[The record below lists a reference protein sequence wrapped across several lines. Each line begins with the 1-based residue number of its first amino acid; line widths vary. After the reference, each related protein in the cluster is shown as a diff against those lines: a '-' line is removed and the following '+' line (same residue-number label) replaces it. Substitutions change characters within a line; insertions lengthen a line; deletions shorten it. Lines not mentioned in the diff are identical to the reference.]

1 MVDSALLQ
9 LVQSERYLQSL
20 DWHIQQGRNILPLD
34 PEVDIP
40 LEAKALAASE
50 CTIVE
55 LIQSLEEEP
64 LAFQWFVES
73 EITAFASDDE
83 EEYPPGEEIPEDE
96 RQETI
101 AVHGFPTTF
110 LIKSL
115 CEFTILRHRP
125 ESIEA
130 YAKRYRIPQ
139 AKKYAKTVARLFKE
153 AREKAA
159 QEGSK

>member
-20 DWHIQQGRNILPLD
+20 DWHIQQGRNILPLQ

-40 LEAKALAASE
+40 LGAKALAVSE
-50 CTIVE
+50 CTTGE
-55 LIQSLEEEP
+55 LSQSLEEEP
-64 LAFQWFVES
+64 LVFQWFVDS
-73 EITAFASDDE
+73 KVAAFASDDE
-83 EEYPPGEEIPEDE
+83 EEYPPGEEVPEDE
-96 RQETI
+96 RPETI
-101 AVHGFPTTF
+101 AELGFATTF
-110 LIKSL
+110 LIGPL